1 MTKNKSYADLIEENE
16 VFSIYESELRIFDC
30 RFDLSDKD
38 YGFIAYLKSHIH
50 GSDYISVD
58 KHLSAKPGTS
68 GRHPLPELE
77 TWIETIQKFGIE
89 NSNQIILYDD
99 SGGCYATRAW
109 WMFRWAGH
117 KNVAVLDGGW
127 DAWNGPISS
136 GTKTSP
142 HPSNFQKKPS
152 LAKLMTMKELKTSQS
167 HQLIDARSQDRW
179 SGKHEPIDHTAGHI
193 PNSLCFPFTNNL
205 DIDKKFKSKD
215 DLAAQFN
222 GLNSPL
228 VCYCGSGIT
237 ATHNIMAIKLA
248 GLPEPYL
255 YAGSWSEW
263 IEHKDNPI
271 AQNDDV

>member
-1 MTKNKSYADLIEENE
+1 MTENKSYTDLIEENE
-16 VFSIYESELRIFDC
+16 VFSINESELRIFDC

-89 NSNQIILYDD
+89 NSNQIVLYDD
-99 SGGCYATRAW
+99 SGSCYATRAW

-117 KNVAVLDGGW
+117 KNVAVLNGGW
-127 DAWNGPISS
+127 NAWNGPISS

-142 HPSNFQKKPS
+142 QRSDFQIKPA
-152 LAKLMTMKELKTSQS
+152 LTKLMTMKELKTPQS
-167 HQLIDARSQDRW
+167 HQLIDARSHDRW

-193 PNSLCFPFTNNL
+193 PKSLCFPFTDNL

-215 DLAAQFN
+215 ALAAQFK
-222 GLNSPL
+222 GLNSPV

-248 GLPEPYL
+248 GLAEPYL

-263 IEHKDNPI
+263 IEHKNNPI
-271 AQNDDV
+271 AENGDV